1 MDSIFHGECFPRNK
15 GNLRDIEIVHTFRYF
30 YIVQKEHELPMSDLI
45 KLLPENIANQIAA
58 GEVVQRPSSVVKE
71 LLENAI
77 DAGASSIRLIIK
89 DAGKTLVQVIDDGSG
104 MSPADAKLCFER
116 HATSKIRQAKDL
128 FEVSTKGFR
137 GEALSSIAA
146 VAQVELKTKQDVDEL
161 GTRIKIEASEIELE
175 EPCQTIKGTSI
186 SVKNLFY
193 NIPARRNFLK
203 SNPVEL
209 KHITD
214 EFIHVSLAHPD
225 IAFTFYNN
233 EECIYN
239 LQAGN
244 CKKRIISLFGKK
256 MNSSLISVDETT
268 DALQINGYIGTPEA
282 ARKTRGNQFFF
293 VNDRF
298 IKSGYLNH
306 AITKAFEQL
315 IPDKTYPFYAIYL
328 YIDPKNI
335 DINVHPTKQEIKFED
350 EKLVYNYLKVAVRH
364 SLAQH
369 NITPSIDFDV
379 EHSFTQQIDQGQTG
393 ESFTFKS
400 KLSSGY
406 SKPERSDLEQSNIEN
421 WEQLYRVDKQTDP
434 IPSFQSD
441 TDENEEE
448 TITFKSG
455 ISFSNTESNS
465 SKPTSQKLFQLH
477 NQFIVSQIKSG
488 FMMIDQHQAHQ
499 RILFERYIRQ
509 IKERRS
515 DTQKLLFPTTL
526 DVQESD
532 AIILKEIITLLNN
545 LGIEIEEFGKNSFV
559 IHGLP
564 VELGSTDPENC
575 IMTLLEQFKNNL
587 DLEIEEYEN
596 VAWSLSFQAAIKKG
610 VPLSV
615 EEMQTIVEDLFACDE
630 PYRSPS
636 GRKTYINIDLDDI
649 DKRFT

>member
-1 MDSIFHGECFPRNK
+1 
-15 GNLRDIEIVHTFRYF
+15 
-30 YIVQKEHELPMSDLI
+30 MSDLI

-58 GEVVQRPSSVVKE
+58 GEVVQRPASVVKE

-77 DAGASSIRLIIK
+77 DAGASSVRLIIK
-89 DAGKTLVQVIDDGSG
+89 DAGKTLVHVIDDGVG
-104 MSPADAKLCFER
+104 MSQNDAKLCFER
-116 HATSKIRQAKDL
+116 HATSKISHAKDL
-128 FEVSTKGFR
+128 FAVSTKGFR

-146 VAQVELKTKQDVDEL
+146 VSQVELKTKQKMDEL
-161 GTRIKIEASEIELE
+161 GTRIKIEASVIELD
-175 EPCQTIKGTSI
+175 EPCQTIQGSSI
-186 SVKNLFY
+186 SVKNLFF

-214 EFIHVSLAHPD
+214 EFIHVALAHPD

-244 CKKRIISLFGKK
+244 TKKRIISLFGKK
-256 MNSSLISVDETT
+256 MNASLIPVDEST
-268 DALQINGYIGTPEA
+268 DALRIGGYIGTPDA
-282 ARKTRGNQFFF
+282 ARKTRGHQFFF

-306 AITKAFEQL
+306 AISKAFEQL
-315 IPDKTYPFYAIYL
+315 IPEKTYPFYAIYL

-379 EHSFTQQIDQGQTG
+379 EHSFTQQIDHGQTD

-400 KLSSGY
+400 KLNSGY
-406 SKPERSDLEQSNIEN
+406 SKPERTESQQNNISN
-421 WEQLYRVDKQTDP
+421 WEELYRPDL
-434 IPSFQSD
+434 QSD
-441 TDENEEE
+441 PSLSYQPTPENSEED
-448 TITFKSG
+448 TQTFKSG
-455 ISFSNTESNS
+455 ISFSNTDNSPQKTSSN
-465 SKPTSQKLFQLH
+465 KLFQLH

-488 FMMIDQHQAHQ
+488 FMLIDQHQAHQ

-515 DTQKLLFPTTL
+515 DTQKLLFPATL
-526 DVQESD
+526 EMPEPD
-532 AIILKEIITLLNN
+532 AILLQEIIPLLNN

-564 VELGSTDPENC
+564 VELGSMAAEDC
-575 IMTLLEQFKNNL
+575 IVTLVEQFKNNL

-610 VPLSV
+610 VPLTI
-615 EEMQTIVEDLFACDE
+615 EEMQAIVEDLFACEE